1 MAKIQFD
8 EFQLKDE
15 INDRTSIT
23 LSDDFINKEFVD
35 VSSQASDNEFEDYEI
50 LEVEEGQ
57 ESDLIEKEFQED
69 FLMETATDENT
80 KEMTPPKSSDPVV
93 ISRLSKSLLIKFK
106 FLSRLFKR
114 RLKVFLCAKMNGYC
128 ISENILQFK
137 FA

>member
-69 FLMETATDENT
+69 FLMETVTDEKT

-114 RLKVFLCAKMNGYC
+114 RLKVFLCAKMNGC
-128 ISENILQFK
+128 CFSENILQFK